1 MDPKQQLAELMDAF
15 AAAKASQNET
25 LQRLVLAQVNQFF
38 TTHQIVP
45 LDTPAPAPMAPPPSI
60 ESNSTSW
67 GN

>member
-45 LDTPAPAPMAPPPSI
+45 LDPSTPAPQTI
-60 ESNSTSW
+60 ENNATSW

>member
-45 LDTPAPAPMAPPPSI
+45 LDSSAPSQVAPQTV
-60 ESNSTSW
+60 ENNTTSW

>member
-45 LDTPAPAPMAPPPSI
+45 I
-60 ESNSTSW
+60 ESSSSPETVKNSSTSR

>member
-38 TTHQIVP
+38 STHEIVP
-45 LDTPAPAPMAPPPSI
+45 LEPPASPQTI
-60 ESNSTSW
+60 ENSTTSW

>member
-45 LDTPAPAPMAPPPSI
+45 LDPPAPSQVAPQTV
-60 ESNSTSW
+60 ENNTTSW

>member
-38 TTHQIVP
+38 STHDVIPKDSSEVV
-45 LDTPAPAPMAPPPSI
+45 TPDEAT
-60 ESNSTSW
+60 TSW
-67 GN
+67 

>member
-38 TTHQIVP
+38 TTHKIVP
-45 LDTPAPAPMAPPPSI
+45 I
-60 ESNSTSW
+60 ESSSPPETIEKSTTSW
-67 GN
+67 GNW

>member
-15 AAAKASQNET
+15 AAAKASQNDT

-38 TTHQIVP
+38 TTHQIIP
-45 LDTPAPAPMAPPPSI
+45 LESSAPVPAPSQTV
-60 ESNSTSW
+60 ENNSTSW

>member
-38 TTHQIVP
+38 STHEVIP
-45 LDTPAPAPMAPPPSI
+45 KDPSEVATSE
-60 ESNSTSW
+60 ESATSW
-67 GN
+67 

>member
-1 MDPKQQLAELMDAF
+1 MDAF

-38 TTHQIVP
+38 TTHKIVP
-45 LDTPAPAPMAPPPSI
+45 LDPSTPAPQTI
-60 ESNSTSW
+60 ENNATSW